1 MPFKN
6 YLCVLHVFSEE
17 KWPRRCSAW
26 FWFSLCAGCLST
38 SAASSSSPSTTSG
51 IQTAVSCS
59 GMKNRIDL
67 YKPLLPSCEQCSSRR
82 DGRLT
87 SFSWTICS
95 FFLVLDYIG
104 INMASVNSCINPIA
118 LYMVSKRFKN
128 CFRVRT
134 EQLEFFKL
142 KASSQQLNFE
152 KIPSEW
158 SKDLKWFTYC
168 ECVSGLASIT
178 SHQQANM
185 RSFVAAKFI
194 LASTLQTLFL
204 F

>member
-6 YLCVLHVFSEE
+6 DPCVLHVFSEE
-17 KWPRRCSAW
+17 KWPRQCSAW

-67 YKPLLPSCEQCSSRR
+67 YKPWLPSGEQCSSQR

-87 SFSWTICS
+87 SFSWTLCS

-134 EQLEFFKL
+134 KQLEFFKL
-142 KASSQQLNFE
+142 KASSQKLN
-152 KIPSEW
+152 

-178 SHQQANM
+178 SCQQANM
-185 RSFVAAKFI
+185 RSFVAAKCI
-194 LASTLQTLFL
+194 LASTLFL